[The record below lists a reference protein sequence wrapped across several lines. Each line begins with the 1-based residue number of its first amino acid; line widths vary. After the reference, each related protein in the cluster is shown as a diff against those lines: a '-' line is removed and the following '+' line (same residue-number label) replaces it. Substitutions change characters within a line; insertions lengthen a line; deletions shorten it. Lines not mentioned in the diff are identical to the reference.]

1 MLQARFPSPIG
12 SAAISFYH
20 FYIDDTLKVDNDEC
34 IRLQFMPANP
44 QDFGFRGELYVLNDS
59 SLHVRKCDMQL
70 PAGTGVN
77 FVAAMKFKQ
86 EYSKLP
92 ESGEWV
98 LTKDDMM
105 AELELVSM
113 LRQILVVRTTSLQNY
128 SFNTIDPQ
136 LFKGKAKKTY
146 DP

>member
-1 MLQARFPSPIG
+1 
-12 SAAISFYH
+12 
-20 FYIDDTLKVDNDEC
+20 
-34 IRLQFMPANP
+34 MPANP

-113 LRQILVVRTTSLQNY
+113 LRQILVVRTTSLQN
-128 SFNTIDPQ
+128 
-136 LFKGKAKKTY
+136 
-146 DP
+146 